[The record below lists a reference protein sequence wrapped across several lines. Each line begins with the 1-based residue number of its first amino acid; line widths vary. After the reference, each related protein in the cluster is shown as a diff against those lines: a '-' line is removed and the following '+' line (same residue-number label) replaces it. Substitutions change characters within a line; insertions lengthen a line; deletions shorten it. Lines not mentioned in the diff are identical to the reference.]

1 MSSPS
6 AHFYVRTSVAIAGAV
21 VSLLLAGRW
30 ILKRPADQVT
40 VGHVIAFDAV
50 AFIIAGFAFVISASE
65 RWSAA
70 CLWAGAALFG
80 GGLLGFL
87 FGLPASPPTPPA
99 ATAPPASGADG
110 KTASATAA
118 APTSATQIQQNHNLL
133 KQATGWLSTLLAGA
147 TFARYQDVL
156 KVFKD
161 TSKSIGNYVLVSPG
175 NYAGTLGGGIL
186 LYFGLLG
193 FCAASSCPSI
203 FCKHY
208 LGYWVTLDP
217 QRIRLQKIRT
227 SASFRNTYLPRSLV
241 PGAPCLRI
249 EIWAPTIRLWKM
261 RY

>member
-1 MSSPS
+1 MIDMSSPS

-118 APTSATQIQQNHNLL
+118 APTSAIQIQQNHNLL

-193 FCAASSCPSI
+193 FLCGIILPVYFLQTLLGLLGDSGPSKDQASKDQNVGI
-203 FCKHY
+203 
-208 LGYWVTLDP
+208 
-217 QRIRLQKIRT
+217 
-227 SASFRNTYLPRSLV
+227 V
-241 PGAPCLRI
+241 P
-249 EIWAPTIRLWKM
+249 
-261 RY
+261 

>member
-193 FCAASSCPSI
+193 FLCGIILPVYFLQTLLGLLGDSGPSKDQASKDQNVGI
-203 FCKHY
+203 
-208 LGYWVTLDP
+208 
-217 QRIRLQKIRT
+217 
-227 SASFRNTYLPRSLV
+227 V
-241 PGAPCLRI
+241 P
-249 EIWAPTIRLWKM
+249 
-261 RY
+261 